1 MLYIIGVLIA
11 AFVLVVYVTVR
22 YEYLQYNNEFEPT
35 LFFGSLSAVAWPASI
50 LVLIAVGIGLIIKKK
65 FKNSTGMKQ

>member
-1 MLYIIGVLIA
+1 MGYIIGVLIA
-11 AFVLVVYVTVR
+11 AFILVVYVTVR
-22 YEYLQYNNEFEPT
+22 YEYLQYNNEFEGT
-35 LFFGSLSAVAWPASI
+35 LFVGSLSALSWPVAI

>member
-1 MLYIIGVLIA
+1 MGYIIGVLIA

-22 YEYLQYNNEFEPT
+22 YEYLQYNNELEPT
-35 LFFGSLSAVAWPASI
+35 LMIGSGLAFTWPVAI
-50 LVLIAVGIGLIIKKK
+50 LMFIAIGIGLIIKKT